1 MREEAVLATEETQP
15 AELNDVGD
23 VWEILQGSVRDIAE
37 GFVANL
43 PLYVLAL
50 VVFLLGAL
58 LTRFAVRAISRG
70 LERTSL
76 DGSLQRLTLT
86 VSRVALLT
94 MAALIA
100 LSVAGIGV
108 GSALAALGLAGLALA
123 FAFQN
128 ILENFIAG
136 LLILIRR
143 PFTID
148 DQIISGDYEGTVTD
162 IDMRV
167 TRLIGYDGVSLL
179 LPNADVFKSPLVNLT
194 QAGRRRTEVMIGIDY
209 RDDHHTAGDII
220 REAVAA
226 VDGVLDDPAVE
237 VLLTELGSSS
247 VDFEIRYWT
256 LPDIGSVRRTQDGVL
271 KAAKSAVEDAG
282 MTIPWP
288 IRTLEPGE
296 ALRVTTRTAE

>member
-1 MREEAVLATEETQP
+1 MSAEAVLATEQTQP
-15 AELNDVGD
+15 VELDDVGD
-23 VWEILQGSVRDIAE
+23 IWDILQSSVQDLAE
-37 GFVANL
+37 SFVANL

-50 VVFLLGAL
+50 VVFFVGAV
-58 LTRFAVRAISRG
+58 LTRFGVRAIQRG

-76 DGSLQRLTLT
+76 DGSLQRLALT
-86 VSRVALLT
+86 VSRVALLVV
-94 MAALIA
+94 AALVA

-167 TRLIGYDGVSLL
+167 TRLRGYDGVTLL
-179 LPNADVFKSPLVNLT
+179 LPNGDVFRSPLTNLT
-194 QAGRRRTEVMIGIDY
+194 QLGKRRTEVAVGIDY
-209 RDDHHTAGDII
+209 RDDHNAAGDIM
-220 REAVAA
+220 RNAVAG

-237 VLLTELGSSS
+237 VFLSQLGSSS

-256 LPDIGSVRRTQDGVL
+256 LPDIASVVRTKDAVL
-271 KAAKSAVEDAG
+271 RAAKSAVEDAG

-296 ALRVTTRTAE
+296 ALRVTTQSKD

>member
-1 MREEAVLATEETQP
+1 MLERAVFAVEEQQP

-23 VWEILQGSVRDIAE
+23 AWEILQSSVRDLVE

-50 VVFLLGAL
+50 VVFLIGVL
-58 LTRFAVRAISRG
+58 LTRFAVRAIGRG

-76 DGSLQRLTLT
+76 DGSLRRLTMTVARAAFLT
-86 VSRVALLT
+86 V
-94 MAALIA
+94 AALVA

-128 ILENFIAG
+128 ILENFISG

-143 PFTID
+143 PFKID

-167 TRLIGYDGVSLL
+167 TRLRGYDGVSLL
-179 LPNADVFKSPLVNLT
+179 LPNADVFRSPLVNLT
-194 QAGRRRTEVMIGIDY
+194 EQGKRRTEVIIGIDY
-209 RDDHHTAGDII
+209 RDDHDEAGGVIQQ
-220 REAVAA
+220 AVAA
-226 VDGVLDDPAVE
+226 VEGVLDDPPVE
-237 VLLTELGSSS
+237 VLLTALGSSS

-256 LPDIGSVRRTQDGVL
+256 LPDIGSVRRTQDAVL
-271 KAAKSAVEDAG
+271 RAAKSAVENAG

-288 IRTLEPGE
+288 IRTLEPGA
-296 ALRVTTRTAE
+296 ALRVVTSDQT